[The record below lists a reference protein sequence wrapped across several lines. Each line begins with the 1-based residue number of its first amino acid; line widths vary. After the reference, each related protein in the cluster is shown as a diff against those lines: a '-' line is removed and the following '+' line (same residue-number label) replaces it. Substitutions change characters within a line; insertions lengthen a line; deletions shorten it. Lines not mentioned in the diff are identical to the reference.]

1 LRTVPIEFFSCQG
14 GLAFLAG
21 AAPFFPPFPASLPAP
36 LVPIRAA
43 PQQHG
48 SAPLLRRCLLHAPP
62 LDPKPPAP
70 RAKGAD
76 CIPPSPKVNT
86 VPSIPAI
93 SPLQIQSVRLL
104 CLISIILL
112 LLAQSVLDLRMGRD
126 DEPVDSME
134 IDGQQQLKVGGPAAS
149 AAVPEG
155 FNADYLRVYY
165 GKAIRSLL
173 N

>member
-1 LRTVPIEFFSCQG
+1 M
-14 GLAFLAG
+14 
-21 AAPFFPPFPASLPAP
+21 
-36 LVPIRAA
+36 
-43 PQQHG
+43 
-48 SAPLLRRCLLHAPP
+48 
-62 LDPKPPAP
+62 
-70 RAKGAD
+70 
-76 CIPPSPKVNT
+76 
-86 VPSIPAI
+86 
-93 SPLQIQSVRLL
+93 RLL